1 MNCRTVDGRQKNA
14 ECTVR
19 AEGRRQED
27 CMQQACRQV
36 AFRALGPNVQ
46 RSVLAIVV
54 QLGEAPQMLHTL
66 VVVAVVV
73 VAVVVV
79 GIKLQMNSRHVISCL
94 TASLQLSAMGHLL
107 PGLAWFWLWFGQHLL
122 LVQLNYV
129 KAVRGCCN
137 TFYGQR
143 LGQLKSCKC
152 SYFGFRLIV
161 LRLSVAIGSSLS
173 SPIPGVLLLSLDWFG
188 KRQTNQ
194 EKVTNFFLRALSF
207 PS

>member
-1 MNCRTVDGRQKNA
+1 
-14 ECTVR
+14 
-19 AEGRRQED
+19 
-27 CMQQACRQV
+27 MQQASRQV

-107 PGLAWFWLWFGQHLL
+107 PGLAWLGFGLASIFFW
-122 LVQLNYV
+122 
-129 KAVRGCCN
+129 CN
-137 TFYGQR
+137 SIT
-143 LGQLKSCKC
+143 
-152 SYFGFRLIV
+152 
-161 LRLSVAIGSSLS
+161 
-173 SPIPGVLLLSLDWFG
+173 
-188 KRQTNQ
+188 
-194 EKVTNFFLRALSF
+194 
-207 PS
+207 

>member
-1 MNCRTVDGRQKNA
+1 MNCRTGDCRQKNA

-27 CMQQACRQV
+27 SMQQASRQV
-36 AFRALGPNVQ
+36 PFRALGPNVQ

-73 VAVVVV
+73 VV

-107 PGLAWFWLWFGQHLL
+107 PGLAWLWLGLASIFFW
-122 LVQLNYV
+122 
-129 KAVRGCCN
+129 CN
-137 TFYGQR
+137 SITRRQR
-143 LGQLKSCKC
+143 EGAATH
-152 SYFGFRLIV
+152 FM
-161 LRLSVAIGSSLS
+161 AN
-173 SPIPGVLLLSLDWFG
+173 DW
-188 KRQTNQ
+188 
-194 EKVTNFFLRALSF
+194 AS
-207 PS
+207 

>member
-1 MNCRTVDGRQKNA
+1 
-14 ECTVR
+14 
-19 AEGRRQED
+19 
-27 CMQQACRQV
+27 MQQASRQV

-73 VAVVVV
+73 VV

-107 PGLAWFWLWFGQHLL
+107 PGLAWLGQHLL
-122 LVQLNYV
+122 LVQLNYK

-161 LRLSVAIGSSLS
+161 LRLSVAIGSSFL
-173 SPIPGVLLLSLDWFG
+173 PLPWGIIIITRLV
-188 KRQTNQ
+188 RQATN
-194 EKVTNFFLRALSF
+194 KPRKSY
-207 PS
+207 

>member
-1 MNCRTVDGRQKNA
+1 
-14 ECTVR
+14 
-19 AEGRRQED
+19 
-27 CMQQACRQV
+27 MQQASRQV
-36 AFRALGPNVQ
+36 PFRALGPNVQ

-66 VVVAVVV
+66 VV

-107 PGLAWFWLWFGQHLL
+107 PGLAWLGQHLL
-122 LVQLNYV
+122 LVQLNYE
-129 KAVRGCCN
+129 KAARGCCN

-161 LRLSVAIGSSLS
+161 LRLSEAIGSSLS

-194 EKVTNFFLRALSF
+194 EKVTNFFLRALFF
-207 PS
+207 PSS